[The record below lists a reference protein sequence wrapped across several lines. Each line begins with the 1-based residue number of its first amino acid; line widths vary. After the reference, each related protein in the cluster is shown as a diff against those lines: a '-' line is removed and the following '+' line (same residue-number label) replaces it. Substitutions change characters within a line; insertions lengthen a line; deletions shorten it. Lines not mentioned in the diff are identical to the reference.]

1 MTFLSRGIVCSDCDK
16 APATHTLKDEDGQVL
31 AYLCDKCAEQESFN
45 EIHEMFKDC
54 SEKFDGKVNLEE
66 TLKEI
71 IETGICW
78 LS

>member
-1 MTFLSRGIVCSDCDK
+1 MEVILNYDGSFLVK
-16 APATHTLKDEDGQVL
+16 FEPE
-31 AYLCDKCAEQESFN
+31 EQESFN